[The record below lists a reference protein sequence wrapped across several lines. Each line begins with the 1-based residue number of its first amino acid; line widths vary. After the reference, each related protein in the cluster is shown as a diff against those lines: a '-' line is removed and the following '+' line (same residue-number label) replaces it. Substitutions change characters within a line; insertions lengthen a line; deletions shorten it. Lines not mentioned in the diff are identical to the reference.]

1 MDDLLIAIIK
11 IVLDLFRKA
20 QEGDRVAIEKLKE
33 FLPGDLQT
41 ELVARIQDELDEKKF
56 GRRIGER

>member
-11 IVLDLFRKA
+11 VVLSLFRKA
-20 QEGDRVAIEKLKE
+20 QEGDKVALEKLKS

-41 ELVARIQDELDEKKF
+41 ELVAKIQDELDEKKF
-56 GRRIGER
+56 GRRIGE